1 MHEDLTRLSR
11 YMQLVLKTNLNA
23 DVKLFMIEL
32 KINEMLK
39 EKNGNG
45 ISDTHTNGNE

>member
-1 MHEDLTRLSR
+1 MHEELKRLSK
-11 YMQLVLKTNLNA
+11 YLNLVQKTNLKA

-39 EKNGNG
+39 EKNRNG
-45 ISDTHTNGNE
+45 ISDTHNDGNE

>member
-1 MHEDLTRLSR
+1 MHEDLKRLSK
-11 YMQLVLKTNLNA
+11 YLNLVQKTNLKA

-45 ISDTHTNGNE
+45 ISDTHNDGNE